1 MDPKERDEKILQFF
15 KNVFKVHDVHND
27 GTIASKELGSI
38 LSALSRPS
46 DTESVE
52 SLVRRFD
59 PDDSGRIVWENQ
71 ELLMVIALMD
81 VEDSEKIDESIYSV
95 GFKTFAKVRYSQPFF
110 NFCCLLYR
118 MERIS

>member
-15 KNVFKVHDVHND
+15 KNVFKVHDGHND

-38 LSALSRPS
+38 LAALSCPS

-52 SLVRRFD
+52 TLVRRFD

-81 VEDSEKIDESIYSV
+81 VEDSKKIDDSIYSI
-95 GFKTFAKVRYSQPFF
+95 GFKTFAKVRYSQPFY
-110 NFCCLLYR
+110 NFYPT
-118 MERIS
+118 SSK